1 MRKNNK
7 SLYYIYILIIAAS
20 SVFIIK
26 NMLNSESHS
35 LIKSS
40 HTDIH
45 TNKNKQTMS
54 LEILLFFLPEK
65 LVNLVNTS
73 TVSYIFMF
81 LSSLSLIY
89 INNLLEVYDFRTCL
103 LFSIV

>member
-26 NMLNSESHS
+26 NMFNSESHS
-35 LIKSS
+35 SIKSS
-40 HTDIH
+40 VTDICM
-45 TNKNKQTMS
+45 NKYKQTMS

-65 LVNLVNTS
+65 LGNLVNTS
-73 TVSYIFMF
+73 ILSYIFMF